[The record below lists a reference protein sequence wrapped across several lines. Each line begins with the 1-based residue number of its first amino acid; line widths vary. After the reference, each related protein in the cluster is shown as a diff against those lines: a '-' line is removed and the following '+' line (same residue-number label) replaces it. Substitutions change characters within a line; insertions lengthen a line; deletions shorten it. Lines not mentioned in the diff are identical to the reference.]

1 MNSLVKLFIVLI
13 FVASVMFMSMSVVV
27 YSTHT
32 NWREQSKKLDEQL
45 KAKTGELAALKKSK
59 ADMETLLQNEVKAEK
74 DRNVQLSEK
83 IAQIDQD
90 NQKLTADIAEL
101 EKKRTEEVEAVKV
114 AEETTN
120 KLRERYDAASKALLK
135 AQNDW
140 AEMSSELTAKI
151 DESHSLALQL
161 TTYQSV
167 TSQLSKDYRDAV
179 EVLKKHGLTAAPE
192 LYSTV
197 PPAGIQGVV
206 TEVRP
211 KGLIQLSIGAD
222 SGLVKGQQ
230 LDVVR
235 SLEGRSS
242 YVGKVEIIETASD
255 SSVAK
260 VLPEFRRGTVQ
271 VNDEVKYID
280 INELTAK

>member
-1 MNSLVKLFIVLI
+1 
-13 FVASVMFMSMSVVV
+13 MSVVV